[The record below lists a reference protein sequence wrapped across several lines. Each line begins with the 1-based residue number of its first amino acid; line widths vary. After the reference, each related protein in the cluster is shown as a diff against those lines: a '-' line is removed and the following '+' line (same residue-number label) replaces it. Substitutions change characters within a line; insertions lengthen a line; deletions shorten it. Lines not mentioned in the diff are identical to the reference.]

1 MSLKIGIL
9 MGGISSERDVSI
21 KTGNA
26 VLKAC
31 NELGYTTT
39 KFFFKKDFK
48 KLLVDLKNQDI
59 IFNALHGGIGENGE
73 IQFWMDNNRI
83 KYTGSGP
90 QASALCMDK
99 ARTKDLAKN
108 MGVNTPEW
116 EIIDNPGITPKLQ
129 LPYVIKPNDQGSTF
143 GISVIFDKKQ
153 IRSAIKE
160 AFKYGKDV
168 MVEKYVKGKELTLPI
183 IGEEALSI
191 VEIIPSH
198 GFYDYECKYSQGMS
212 QYECPAKLDNNIEI
226 KVRENTELLFQE
238 LGCDTYG
245 RADYIL
251 DKSGVPYFLE
261 MNTLPGMTATSLVPK
276 SANESGISFNQ
287 LIQNIIELSL

>member
-48 KLLVDLKNQDI
+48 KLLVDLKRQDI

-99 ARTKDLAKN
+99 ARTKDLAKI
-108 MGVNTPEW
+108 MGVDTPEW

-153 IRSAIKE
+153 IHSAIKE

>member
-48 KLLVDLKNQDI
+48 KLLVDLKRQDI

-99 ARTKDLAKN
+99 ARTKDLAKI
-108 MGVNTPEW
+108 MGVDTPEW